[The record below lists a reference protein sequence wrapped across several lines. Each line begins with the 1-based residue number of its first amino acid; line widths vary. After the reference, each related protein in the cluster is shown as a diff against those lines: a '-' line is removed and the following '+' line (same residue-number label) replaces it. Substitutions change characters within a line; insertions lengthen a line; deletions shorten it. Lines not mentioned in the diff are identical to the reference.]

1 MATLKEY
8 FDKDFSYILS
18 THQSQKLNS
27 TDGKI
32 DIEVIARVHLDF
44 NSNTKFISFFVPD
57 SDRTFDICISLIK
70 NPQWALKVSN
80 GVLVKSG
87 FVGEYLSSSSELKFS
102 SVKSILN

>member
-27 TDGKI
+27 TDGTI

-70 NPQWALKVSN
+70 NPQWAL
-80 GVLVKSG
+80 
-87 FVGEYLSSSSELKFS
+87 
-102 SVKSILN
+102 